1 MNKKFHLPSTK
12 HLNVKVRFHTINPF
26 EAVVIGIILFGSIA
40 AIFIMDRSGGGA
52 RTAVIRCGDVRY
64 ELALDKDGLF
74 RLDGIDAEFEV
85 KNGKIRLT
93 NASCPD
99 KTCEK
104 TGYIGSPGQSII
116 CVPGK
121 ITVAVV
127 GSDESV
133 DVTVG

>member
-1 MNKKFHLPSTK
+1 MNKKFHLIK
-12 HLNVKVRFHTINPF
+12 PF
-26 EAVVIGIILFGSIA
+26 EAAIIGIILFGSIA
-40 AIFIMDRSGGGA
+40 AMFIINRSGSDS
-52 RTAVIRCGDVRY
+52 RTAVIHCGDVWH
-64 ELALDKDGLF
+64 ELALDDDGLF
-74 RLDGIDAEFEV
+74 LFDGIDAEFEV

-99 KTCEK
+99 KICEK

-116 CVPGK
+116 CVPNK

-127 GSDESV
+127 GSGESI